1 MEVSFAFKN
10 LTRRARRSMLAMLA
24 IVFGVT
30 ALILA
35 GGFIEWILRY
45 GRESVI
51 HSQLGHIRVFK
62 PGYLDSGQA
71 DPWAYLLPIDADQ
84 TALLESIPRIRLI
97 APRLSFNG
105 LISHGESTISF
116 IGEGVDVERERE
128 LSRSMTIVAGEG
140 LAPDDPKGITL
151 GQGLAANLGVKPGDS
166 VVLLVNTSS
175 GGMNAVEGHV
185 RGLFATVIKAFDD
198 SALRV
203 PIGMSRQLAR
213 VSGSHSLALLIDN
226 TANTDSVLAEL
237 RERFRGQALEF
248 VPWYQLSDFYT
259 KTAEL
264 FSRQVNTVRLIIA
277 VIIILSISNSLIM
290 SVMERTGEIG
300 AMMATGTSRASIL
313 KLFVCEG
320 ALLGLFGGIFG
331 LIFGWLGALA
341 ISAIGIPL
349 PAPPGMAF
357 GYTAGIMFTWTMAW
371 QALLLA
377 VATTLVASLYPAW
390 KASRME
396 IVNALRHNR

>member
-1 MEVSFAFKN
+1 
-10 LTRRARRSMLAMLA
+10 MLAMLA

-185 RGLFATVIKAFDD
+185 RGLFLLP
-198 SALRV
+198 SLRQFPPYV
-203 PIGMSRQLAR
+203 PSRSL
-213 VSGSHSLALLIDN
+213 SGSSK
-226 TANTDSVLAEL
+226 
-237 RERFRGQALEF
+237 
-248 VPWYQLSDFYT
+248 Y
-259 KTAEL
+259 
-264 FSRQVNTVRLIIA
+264 
-277 VIIILSISNSLIM
+277 
-290 SVMERTGEIG
+290 
-300 AMMATGTSRASIL
+300 
-313 KLFVCEG
+313 
-320 ALLGLFGGIFG
+320 
-331 LIFGWLGALA
+331 
-341 ISAIGIPL
+341 
-349 PAPPGMAF
+349 
-357 GYTAGIMFTWTMAW
+357 
-371 QALLLA
+371 
-377 VATTLVASLYPAW
+377 
-390 KASRME
+390 
-396 IVNALRHNR
+396 